1 MTQEQHSD
9 VQAAPAPGVDLK
21 RAWLALALLCIGQF
35 MLSVDDTVVNVAL
48 PSIEKDFG
56 FDQAGLVWVVNIY
69 VLCFGGFLLLGGRTA
84 DLLGH
89 KRVFLVSLVVFG
101 AASVLTGAAMSDQV
115 LVVARALQGLA
126 AAFVAPSG
134 LALVA
139 TSFQDSKDR
148 AKALG
153 IWGGI
158 TGIGMTVGVLLS
170 GLLTSLFSWR
180 WIFYINI
187 PLTLVAF
194 FGVLRVVKVDER
206 MVRGKFDFLG
216 AVSITGGLVL
226 LLFAILQGERQ
237 GMIPPVMFSLIA
249 SVALL
254 VSFGVIQRRA
264 SHPLIPR
271 DVLRRSTLGAC
282 VLAFLTP
289 AAFFGMF
296 FMLTLYL
303 QQVLHYSPMRTGLAY
318 LGFNAAVMIGMAVS
332 GTLVVRHGA
341 RNMLTVGMALSALG
355 LSWLSFLPVD
365 GSYWI
370 HVLPGMLILGVGG
383 SWSFITVTIF
393 ALSTVDESKSG
404 IASGLLQASQQLGGA
419 VGLGIIVAVANYRS
433 SQLSGSPEAVQVGG
447 FQAAFI
453 VAAALSVLGV
463 ILTRIMVP
471 ANVRPSK
478 GPGEAPALPGQ
489 SSAPSS
495 AEQ

>member
-1 MTQEQHSD
+1 MTQEHSD
-9 VQAAPAPGVDLK
+9 LQPAPVPGLGVT
-21 RAWLALALLCIGQF
+21 RPWLALALLCIGQF

-56 FDQAGLVWVVNIY
+56 FDHAGLVWVVNIY

-89 KRVFLVSLVVFG
+89 KRVFLTSLFLFG
-101 AASVLTGAAMSDQV
+101 AASVFTGAVTSSKL
-115 LVVARALQGLA
+115 LVAARALQGLA

-139 TSFQDSKDR
+139 TSFQDPKER

-158 TGIGMTVGVLLS
+158 GGIGLTVGVLLS
-170 GLLTSLFSWR
+170 GLLTSFFSWR
-180 WIFYINI
+180 WVFFINV

-194 FGVLRVVKVDER
+194 FGVLRVVKADKPIA
-206 MVRGKFDFLG
+206 RGKFDFLG

-226 LLFAILQGERQ
+226 LLFAMLQGERQ
-237 GMIPPVMFSLIA
+237 GMVPSVTFSLIA
-249 SVALL
+249 SVVLL
-254 VSFGVIQRRA
+254 VSFGFIQRRA
-264 SHPLIPR
+264 THPLVPR
-271 DVLRRSTLGAC
+271 DVLRRRTIGAC

-318 LGFNAAVMIGMAVS
+318 LGFNAAVMIGMAMS
-332 GTLVVRHGA
+332 GTLVVRHGV
-341 RNMLTVGMALSALG
+341 RTMLTIGMALSAVG
-355 LSWLSFLPVD
+355 LFWLSFLPVD
-365 GSYWI
+365 GSYWR
-370 HVLPGMLILGVGG
+370 HVLPGMVILGVGG
-383 SWSFITVTIF
+383 SWSFITVTIY
-393 ALSTVDESKSG
+393 AVSTVDESRSG
-404 IASGLLQASQQLGGA
+404 VVSGLLQASQQLGGA
-419 VGLGIIVAVANYRS
+419 VGLGVIVAVANYRS
-433 SQLSGSPEAVQVGG
+433 SQLSGSPETVQVGG

-453 VAAALSVLGV
+453 VAAALSILGV

-471 ANVRPSK
+471 AHVKQPT

-489 SSAPSS
+489 PSATS